1 MPIDI
6 DKIRAID
13 VHVHAEVS
21 CHDPEDAVMGKFFDA
36 ASAYFKAPRERPK
49 MPEIA
54 DLYRETNIAFCL
66 FTVDCESGIGA
77 KRVSNY
83 EVAEF
88 AAENSD
94 ICMGFASIDPHKG
107 KLGAREARDLI
118 ENYGVKGF
126 KFHHIM
132 QNCDPADRMGYP
144 IYEVIAEYGLPA
156 IFHTG
161 HSGMGTGMR
170 GGGGV
175 KLKYGQ
181 PMLVDDVAVDFPD
194 MKIILAHPSWPWV
207 DESLSMALH
216 KDNVF
221 IDLSGWSPRY
231 FQPQIIQYANTQLR
245 HKMLFGSDF
254 PLIHP
259 DKWIKAAQDV
269 GFKDD
274 VLPLIM
280 KDNAAKLFGLA

>member
-1 MPIDI
+1 MPIDLS
-6 DKIRAID
+6 KIKAID

-21 CHDPEDAVMGKFFDA
+21 CHDPEDPVMGQFFDA

-49 MPEIA
+49 MPEIVEI
-54 DLYRETNIAFCL
+54 YREQQIAFCL
-66 FTVDCESGIGA
+66 FTVDCESALGA
-77 KRVSNY
+77 KRISNY
-83 EVAEF
+83 EIAEF
-88 AAENSD
+88 AAKHDD
-94 ICMGFASIDPHKG
+94 ICIPFASIDPRKG
-107 KLGAREARDLI
+107 KLGAIEARDLI
-118 ENYGVKGF
+118 ENFGVRGF
-126 KFHHIM
+126 KFHAIM
-132 QNCDPADRMGYP
+132 QDIDPGDRCGYP

-175 KLKYGQ
+175 RLKWGQ

-194 MKIILAHPSWPWV
+194 MKVILAHPSWPWV

-231 FQPQIIQYANTQLR
+231 FQPQVIQYANGQLKK
-245 HKMLFGSDF
+245 KMMFGSDF

-259 DKWIKAAQDV
+259 AKWIEAAKSV
-269 GFKDD
+269 GFKDE
-274 VLPLIM
+274 VMPGIM
-280 KDNAAKLFGLA
+280 KDNAARVLGL